1 MQSNKNKEKRI
12 DKEIFL
18 LRNLPKQFK
27 MGKKE
32 TQLGVLID
40 VSEANFLFFGLFFRK
55 NSCTHVFFLGFSL
68 RLIATP

>member
-40 VSEANFLFFGLFFRK
+40 VSEVNFLFLGLFFT
-55 NSCTHVFFLGFSL
+55 NSHTHVFFLGFSL

>member
-40 VSEANFLFFGLFFRK
+40 VSEANFLFFGLFFLRIL
-55 NSCTHVFFLGFSL
+55 TLMFSFWVL
-68 RLIATP
+68 A